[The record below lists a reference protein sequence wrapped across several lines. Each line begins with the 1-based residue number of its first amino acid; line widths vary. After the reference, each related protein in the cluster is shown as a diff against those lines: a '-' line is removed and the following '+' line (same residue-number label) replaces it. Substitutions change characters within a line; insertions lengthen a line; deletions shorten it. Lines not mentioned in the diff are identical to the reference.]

1 MFKRA
6 VGIAMAFVGVVVGAG
21 FASGQEAIQ
30 FFVAFG
36 PWGIAG
42 AVLSSVLISLTG
54 MIVMRFGSYWL
65 AQEHTAVLN
74 RIAGPVVAKILDVG
88 VMLTLFSVGFVM
100 FAGAGANLQQQFGC
114 PLWVGSAIMIALTV
128 ATAFLDIDKVS
139 TVIGACTPFIIVF
152 ILIAT
157 VYAVTQAPD
166 DLSVLDAATSQV
178 QTGLPNWWVS
188 SLNYVGF
195 NLIVGASMAIV
206 IGGANVDTRAAGWG
220 GLLGGLIFS
229 GLVLCLVVS
238 LWLTLP
244 VVGKEDM
251 PTLAMVNQIHP
262 WLGVVMAIVIYAM
275 IYNTAIGMFY
285 SMSRRVT
292 ANRPHLFRKVYI
304 AFCLVGVVLSMVGF
318 KNLVSV
324 LYPILGYVGLLLIAV
339 LIAANVRMRHRIRA
353 EIERRE
359 TIRGLLVRKLH
370 PRKAFTRTH
379 ATALNQAVAESPAE
393 SEVLHDNIIGEVVD
407 ELVAD
412 DTVDFT
418 AADAERIDATPLQP
432 KTPA

>member
-1 MFKRA
+1 MRETVFKRA
-6 VGIAMAFVGVVVGAG
+6 ISIAMAFVGVVVGAG

-36 PWGIAG
+36 PWGIVG
-42 AVLSSVLISLTG
+42 AVIASVLISLVG
-54 MIVMRFGSYWL
+54 MIVMRFGSYWM

-74 RIAGPVVAKILDVG
+74 RIAGPVTAKVLDAG
-88 VMLTLFSVGFVM
+88 VMATLFSVGFVM
-100 FAGAGANLQQQFGC
+100 FAGAGANLQQQFGW
-114 PLWVGSAIMIALTV
+114 PVWVGSAIMIALTI
-128 ATAFLDIDKVS
+128 ATGFLDIDKVS

-152 ILIAT
+152 IVIAT
-157 VYAVTQAPD
+157 VYAITQAPA
-166 DLSVLDAATSQV
+166 DLSTLEGATSRV

-229 GLVLCLVVS
+229 ALVLCLVIS

-244 VVGKEDM
+244 VVGDEAM
-251 PTLAMVNQIHP
+251 PTLALVNQIHP
-262 WLGVVMAIVIYAM
+262 WLGVAMAIVIYAM

-292 ANRPHLFRKVYI
+292 ANRPQLFRKVYI
-304 AFCLVGVVLSMVGF
+304 GFCLVGVVLSTVGF
-318 KNLVSV
+318 KDLVSV

-339 LIAANVRMRHRIRA
+339 LIVANLRMRGRINA

-359 TIRGLLVRKLH
+359 TIRSLLLRKLD
-370 PRKAFTRTH
+370 PRKAFTRKH
-379 ATALNQAVAESPAE
+379 AHALRRAVAESPAE
-393 SEVLHDNIIGEVVD
+393 STVLSENITGEVVE

-412 DTVDFT
+412 ETVDFT
-418 AADAERIDATPLQP
+418 AADAAQLQP
-432 KTPA
+432 KAPA